1 MQADVI
7 LKEPPSWVPPLSL
20 SGGASVE
27 GGGGGAAP
35 SYAPGWECMSAR
47 LDSLSV
53 FMVFRSH
60 VSNLI
65 INIHKFRLYFLFKF

>member
-7 LKEPPSWVPPLSL
+7 LKEPPSMGAPSQPLR
-20 SGGASVE
+20 GASVE
-27 GGGGGAAP
+27 GVAP
-35 SYAPGWECMSAR
+35 SDAPGWECMSAR

-60 VSNLI
+60 VRNLI
-65 INIHKFRLYFLFKF
+65 ININKFRLYFLFKF